1 MFTKL
6 TRLMSE
12 EKIYSLQ
19 ELSHKLGI
27 SAETLRSYIDYLS
40 EKDLFS
46 QPDFEKEE
54 STCTGNCAACKGCGG
69 RKTFKNAPTL
79 WEFKRSESE
88 SSLDL

>member
-1 MFTKL
+1 MQE
-6 TRLMSE
+6 MSR
-12 EKIYSLQ
+12 
-19 ELSHKLGI
+19 KLGV
-27 SAETLRSYIDYLS
+27 SKETLRGYIDYLS

-54 STCTGNCAACKGCGG
+54 NACTGNCDGCKGCGG
-69 RKTFKNAPTL
+69 RKTFKNVPTL

>member
-1 MFTKL
+1 MFVKL
-6 TRLMSE
+6 IHLLSEGKTYSMQEMSR
-12 EKIYSLQ
+12 
-19 ELSHKLGI
+19 KLGV
-27 SAETLRSYIDYLS
+27 SKETLRGYIDYLS

-54 STCTGNCAACKGCGG
+54 NACTGNCDGCKGCGG
-69 RKTFKNAPTL
+69 RKTFKNVPTL